1 VGGWIKP
8 QPLIFKRKNMTKK
21 FLTGLNLV
29 VLPTDPV
36 TGSEGE
42 LYFNSSAS
50 VAKIYQAGAWS
61 VLGAG
66 GGSATLTQEQVQDYV
81 APLFTNATNTNV
93 IATYDDANNVI
104 NLNTSGSLISVDSIV
119 YPDYITFDTSPE
131 IEPADPGSLWWSTD
145 FETLNLQL
153 DAGVDL
159 QIGQEHLVR
168 VKNSSGL
175 VAIPKGTAVM
185 FAGAAGD
192 TVEATPAV
200 STADSEPELLIGVT
214 AEIIPADGF
223 GFVTQLGFI
232 NGTDTETPGW
242 SLGNLLYI
250 DPVNPGQLTNV
261 KPSPPN
267 WTFPIAAVTRI
278 NSNSGRI
285 LVRAI
290 PGKHLHD
297 VVDVSITTPLDD
309 QALIYNS
316 SASVWNNADIVNS
329 LTGTA
334 NEIEV
339 SSSNGDITIGI
350 SASPIFTTPDIGAA
364 IATSI
369 NGTTIPT
376 DSTLLITDDISTTVQ
391 GYSSTLNDLA
401 GSTLIGD
408 GFVKSNGVGVWSIDS
423 NEYLTTSSASTIYQ
437 EIVENVSDTEIGYLN
452 GVTSDIQTQI
462 DSKLSASSAS
472 TTYLT
477 QASAST
483 TYQPI
488 GSYLTSESDTLETVT
503 DRGASSTNA
512 ITISNTTESDSNVT
526 GALVVSGGVG
536 IGKDL
541 WVHGNLHVNGTT
553 TTENT
558 KTVATH
564 DNLIYLNA
572 ALDSTIT
579 NAVFSSGSITYTADN
594 LYTAGMDIR
603 ITGVDPS
610 GFNIA
615 TGDNLTVASAT
626 PTSFIVVKADPGASY
641 VSGGTAHA
649 KEEANP
655 DLGFAGGYYSG
666 GYAHAGLF
674 RDASDGVF
682 KIFDGYTPEPDE
694 AVNIDTG
701 HISFSYA
708 PMKIES
714 LDVTDASTTRTN
726 LGLAIGTDV
735 QAYDA
740 DLAAIAAGTIDGGT
754 P

>member
-1 VGGWIKP
+1 
-8 QPLIFKRKNMTKK
+8 MAKK

-29 VLPTDPV
+29 VLDADPT

-66 GGSATLTQEQVQDYV
+66 GGSASPTGALT
-81 APLFTNATNTNV
+81 
-93 IATYDDANNVI
+93 
-104 NLNTSGSLISVDSIV
+104 GVDSIV
-119 YPDYITFDTSPE
+119 YPDYITFDTTPE
-131 IEPADPGSLWWSTD
+131 NASEEIGTLSWDSD
-145 FETLNLQL
+145 FETLKLQTNN
-153 DAGVDL
+153 VTL
-159 QIGQEHLVR
+159 QIGQEHVIR
-168 VKNSSGL
+168 VKNASGST
-175 VAIPKGTAVM
+175 AIPNMSVVM
-185 FAGAAGD
+185 FAGSTGD
-192 TVEATPAV
+192 TITVSPAI
-200 STADSEPELLIGVT
+200 STASYEPEMLVGIT
-214 AEIIPADGF
+214 TEEIDADGF
-223 GFVTQLGFI
+223 GFVTQFGFV
-232 NGTDTETPGW
+232 NKVDTSDWE
-242 SLGNLLYI
+242 LGNLLYS
-250 DPVNPGQLTNV
+250 DPANPGQLTNI
-261 KPSPPN
+261 KPSAPS
-267 WTFPIAAVTRI
+267 WTFPIAAVTRVHA
-278 NSNSGRI
+278 STGRI

-290 PGKHLHD
+290 PGLHLHD
-297 VVDVSITTPLDD
+297 LVDADISSLLND
-309 QALIYNS
+309 QALVYNS
-316 SASVWNNADIVNS
+316 SASVWNNASIVNS

-350 SASPIFTTPDIGAA
+350 SASPIFTTPDIGVAT
-364 IATSI
+364 ATSI

-376 DSTLLITDDISTTVQ
+376 DATLLISDDINDTIQ

-408 GFVKSNGVGVWSIDS
+408 GFVKSDGLGVWSIDS
-423 NEYLTTSSASTIYQ
+423 NEYLTESSAST
-437 EIVENVSDTEIGYLN
+437 TYL
-452 GVTSDIQTQI
+452 TQA
-462 DSKLSASSAS
+462 SASTTYLTQASASTTYLTQSSAS

-674 RDASDGVF
+674 RDASDGIF

-701 HISFSYA
+701 HVSFSFA
-708 PMKIES
+708 PIKVES

-726 LGLAIGTDV
+726 LGLAIGTNV
-735 QAYDA
+735 QAYNA
-740 DLAAIAAGTIDGGT
+740 DLAAIAAGTLDGGT

>member
-1 VGGWIKP
+1 
-8 QPLIFKRKNMTKK
+8 MAKK

-66 GGSATLTQEQVQDYV
+66 GGGSTSDSFKTIAVTGQDSVVAESSTDILSLVAGTNVSITTNASTDSITINADSKATSSVYLVRNNTGSTILKGTLVSASGAEPSGRIDVEPFAAVGGINSELTVMGMATANISNGVNGEVISFGTLTGIDTRGDTTS
-81 APLFTNATNTNV
+81 A
-93 IATYDDANNVI
+93 IAVGD
-104 NLNTSGSLISVDSIV
+104 
-119 YPDYITFDTSPE
+119 
-131 IEPADPGSLWWSTD
+131 
-145 FETLNLQL
+145 ETW
-153 DAGVDL
+153 
-159 QIGQEHLVR
+159 
-168 VKNSSGL
+168 
-175 VAIPKGTAVM
+175 
-185 FAGAAGD
+185 AAGD
-192 TVEATPAV
+192 ILFAHPTVAGKLTKVRPQHDLAV
-200 STADSEPELLIGVT
+200 AFITVRHASTGQIAVR
-214 AEIIPADGF
+214 IIP
-223 GFVTQLGFI
+223 
-232 NGTDTETPGW
+232 
-242 SLGNLLYI
+242 GN
-250 DPVNPGQLTNV
+250 N
-261 KPSPPN
+261 
-267 WTFPIAAVTRI
+267 
-278 NSNSGRI
+278 
-285 LVRAI
+285 
-290 PGKHLHD
+290 HLEWMH
-297 VVDVSITTPLDD
+297 DVSITTPLDD

-316 SASVWNNADIVNS
+316 SASVWNNASIVNS
-329 LTGTA
+329 LTGTN

-350 SASPIFTTPDIGAA
+350 PASPIFTTPDIGVAT
-364 IATSI
+364 ATSI

-376 DSTLLITDDISTTVQ
+376 DSTLLITDDINTTVQ

-423 NEYLTTSSASTIYQ
+423 NQYLTTSSAST
-437 EIVENVSDTEIGYLN
+437 NYL
-452 GVTSDIQTQI
+452 TQ
-462 DSKLSASSAS
+462 SNASTTYLTQASAS

-477 QASAST
+477 PASASTTYLAQASAST

-726 LGLAIGTDV
+726 LGLTIGTNV
-735 QAYDA
+735 QAYNA
-740 DLAAIAAGTIDGGT
+740 DLAAIAAGTLDGGT